1 MKKMNFTVVALS
13 ALLVL
18 GSCGTSQRQ
27 VQLLVQVLVQPWVQS
42 LVVC

>member
-18 GSCGTSQRQ
+18 GSCGTSQKTGTAAGAGRLRGD
-27 VQLLVQVLVQPWVQS
+27 VTRKRKH
-42 LVVC
+42 